1 MLERFRAPPL
11 PNPPAQYDPQYVR
24 QLIRAIEIYFSQ
36 LDSLTP
42 NQAQSYRADAF
53 YGGDFSGDEITA
65 NAVSTATLSSLI
77 SSTGATTANTATV
90 TTLDTDSVF
99 AKTGIIDTLMIDDIY
114 GGRYYGDGRWL
125 EVPYNQFT
133 SDQDQTAPN
142 VAVANALT
150 LNTDDFPN
158 GISVVSNSQITV
170 SDEGIYLITY
180 SIELQNSTNDV
191 QDVNI
196 WFRKNNTDVA
206 ASNSNFGLSPRKSTG
221 SPSSLVAVT
230 PFMVDLAAN
239 DYIEIMWR
247 PSDVGVTIEHLPA
260 VTASAGVTPDI
271 PATPSAIVTVQFI
284 SAQHPPVARI
294 APLPLVAFG
303 AVGSVSVTIR

>member
-1 MLERFRAPPL
+1 MLEKFRAPPL
-11 PNPPAQYDPQYVR
+11 PNPPAQYDPQYLR
-24 QLIRAIEIYFSQ
+24 QVIRALELYFSQ

-42 NQAQSYRADAF
+42 NQAESYRADRF
-53 YGGDFSGDEITA
+53 IGGDFSGDEITA
-65 NAVSTATLSSLI
+65 NGVSTLTLSSFI
-77 SSTGATTANTATV
+77 SDIGLATADAIDAVSVTAPSLYSQTA
-90 TTLDTDSVF
+90 
-99 AKTGIIDTLMIDDIY
+99 IINRMMVDAIY
-114 GGRYYGDGRWL
+114 GGSYYGDGRWL
-125 EVPYNQFT
+125 ETPYNQFT

-158 GISVVSNSQITV
+158 GISISNSSRINV
-170 SDEGIYLITY
+170 SDEGIYLITF
-180 SIELQNSTNDV
+180 SIQLQNTTNDV

-196 WFRKNNTDVA
+196 WFRKNNNDIA
-206 ASNSNFGLSPRKSTG
+206 ASNSNFGLPPRKSTG
-221 SPSSLVAVT
+221 SPSSLIAVT

-260 VTASAGVTPDI
+260 VAASAGVTPAI